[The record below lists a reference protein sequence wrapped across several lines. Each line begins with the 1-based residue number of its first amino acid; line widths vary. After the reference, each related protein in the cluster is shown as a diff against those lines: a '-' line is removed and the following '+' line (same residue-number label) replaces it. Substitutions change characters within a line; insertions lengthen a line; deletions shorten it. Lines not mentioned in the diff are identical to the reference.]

1 MYGIALVP
9 FSDPRQNGFD
19 FPAPGRLQLWTKQDT
34 GMSLTF
40 DAISATLSRLRH
52 DETPA
57 DGRSPA
63 AVAMILA
70 EGVPG
75 LQLLLLE
82 RAADERDPWSGNLA
96 FPGGRVESG
105 ETLRQAA
112 ERETREE
119 SAIDLTAARHLG
131 RLADCVGAHLPVRI
145 ACFAYAFSDAP
156 PPVTINH
163 ESRDAFWVSVA
174 ELADRKRHVATGV
187 SFNGRPMAV
196 PAIRLPQ
203 PGKPVLWGITYR
215 LVMQF
220 LEIREVLRGQGVA
233 FFQ

>member
-1 MYGIALVP
+1 MP
-9 FSDPRQNGFD
+9 
-19 FPAPGRLQLWTKQDT
+19 
-34 GMSLTF
+34 LTF
-40 DAISATLSRLRH
+40 DTISTTLSRLQH
-52 DETPA
+52 DETPT

-70 EGVPG
+70 EGPLG

-96 FPGGRVESG
+96 FPGGRVEAG

-119 SAIDLTAARHLG
+119 AAIELAAARHLG
-131 RLADCVGAHLPVRI
+131 RLADCVGAHMPVRI
-145 ACFAYAFSDAP
+145 ACFAYGFGHEP
-156 PPVTINH
+156 PAVTINH
-163 ESRDAFWVSVA
+163 ESRDAFWA
-174 ELADRKRHVATGV
+174 NLADLADRGRHVSTEVHFRGG
-187 SFNGRPMAV
+187 SMTV

-203 PGKPVLWGITYR
+203 PDKPVLWGITYR

-220 LEIREVLRGQGVA
+220 LQMHGLI
-233 FFQ
+233 

>member
-1 MYGIALVP
+1 MI
-9 FSDPRQNGFD
+9 
-19 FPAPGRLQLWTKQDT
+19 
-34 GMSLTF
+34 LTF
-40 DAISATLSRLRH
+40 DAIATTLSRLRH

-57 DGRSPA
+57 ERHGLA

-70 EGVPG
+70 ERPAG

-96 FPGGRVESG
+96 FPGGRVEPG
-105 ETLRQAA
+105 ETQRQAA

-119 SAIDLTAARHLG
+119 AAIELTAARLLG
-131 RLADCVGAHLPVRI
+131 RLADCVGVRQPVRV
-145 ACFAYAFSDAP
+145 ACFAYGFGDIPLA
-156 PPVTINH
+156 VTINH
-163 ESRDAFWVSVA
+163 ESRDAFWVNLTD
-174 ELADRKRHVATGV
+174 LADQQRHITTEVHFRGSSTVA
-187 SFNGRPMAV
+187 

-220 LEIREVLRGQGVA
+220 LELHGLI
-233 FFQ
+233 